1 MNVLF
6 DKILLHLI
14 GDETSFKK
22 GTNQILNTMIN
33 VHEKVWVTTDI
44 YFKDNTEINNNLLCS
59 YNTSKSDSFFNSNK
73 YYKFNFIETLCSF
86 SKEYFKLYRD
96 LSFIKYNIT
105 NLNLLCPIN
114 YNISTICG
122 NIGLIFINQENEYYN
137 FLGQLHEQFSLSD
150 YSYLF
155 IYSNPNN
162 DEDIFIFGNKPHVYL
177 PNKFDEYLY
186 IQKIL
191 MIFH

>member
-1 MNVLF
+1 
-6 DKILLHLI
+6 
-14 GDETSFKK
+14 
-22 GTNQILNTMIN
+22 MIN
-33 VHEKVWVTTDI
+33 VHEKVWVTTNI
-44 YFKDNTEINNNLLCS
+44 YSKDNTEINNNLLCS

-73 YYKFNFIETLCSF
+73 YYKFNFIEALCSF

>member
-1 MNVLF
+1 
-6 DKILLHLI
+6 
-14 GDETSFKK
+14 
-22 GTNQILNTMIN
+22 MIN
-33 VHEKVWVTTDI
+33 VHEKVWVTTHI

-96 LSFIKYNIT
+96 LSFINYNIT

-137 FLGQLHEQFSLSD
+137 FLGNYMSNFL
-150 YSYLF
+150 YRIIPIYLYILIQIMMKIFLFLEINLMF
-155 IYSNPNN
+155 ICLINLMN
-162 DEDIFIFGNKPHVYL
+162 IFIFKKY
-177 PNKFDEYLY
+177 
-186 IQKIL
+186 
-191 MIFH
+191 